1 MDRDVCH
8 VADMVGSARL
18 LQAYLEGS
26 TREGF
31 MRNVQLQD
39 SVVRRLEIIGEAAG
53 RVSAT
58 FRQQYPTVPWG
69 RMIAMRNRMIHVYDA
84 VDLDIVWATVR
95 ERIPELLALIEPLV
109 PTQPE
114 ESSVRPKSE

>member
-18 LQAYLEGS
+18 LRAYLEGVA
-26 TREGF
+26 REDF

-53 RVSAT
+53 RVSAA
-58 FRQQYPTVPWG
+58 FREQHPTVPWG

-84 VDLDIVWATVR
+84 VDLDIVWETAR

-114 ESSVRPKSE
+114 ESPVRPESE